1 MSSKISSISASKR
14 PRRAPPVTRKATA
27 LPERAAIRDE
37 RFMRQALDL
46 AQDRLGLTTPNPSV
60 GCVIV
65 RGDKVVGRGVTG
77 IGGRPHAETQ
87 AIADAGTLARGATA
101 YVSFEPCAHVGQT
114 PPCADALVAAGVK
127 RVVIGCVDPDPRVR
141 GRGIAILK
149 RAKIS
154 VTTGV
159 LEAEAVRLNEGFITR
174 LTLGRPLGILKL
186 AMSMDG
192 RIAAASGDSQWISSA
207 ASREMVHRWRRE
219 CDAVMVGAGTVIAD
233 DPRLTCRVAGGRDPA
248 RVVVDARLRTSPAAR
263 VYRQRS
269 KASTI
274 LVTAPANLALARE
287 KYERRGVEVIS
298 VATHGDELELDRLML
313 EFGHRG
319 WCRVLIEGGANLAGS
334 ALNAG
339 IVDRVAFFVAPKI
352 LGAGLSAIEGLKSR
366 QVSDGLALEDLS
378 ASKVGEDWLLEAR
391 VLLSASPSTRGRD

>member
-1 MSSKISSISASKR
+1 
-14 PRRAPPVTRKATA
+14 VTKKATA
-27 LPERAAIRDE
+27 RPDRAAIPDE
-37 RFMRQALDL
+37 RFMPQALAL

-77 IGGRPHAETQ
+77 IGGRPHGETV
-87 AIADAGTLARGATA
+87 AIADAGAHARGATA
-101 YVSFEPCAHVGQT
+101 YVSFEPCAHFGQT

-149 RAKIS
+149 RAKIA

-159 LEAEAVRLNEGFITR
+159 LEAEALQLNQGFITR
-174 LTLGRPLGILKL
+174 LTLGRPMGILKL

-192 RIAAASGDSQWISSA
+192 RIAAASGDSQWISSEP
-207 ASREMVHRWRRE
+207 SRELVHRWRRE

-233 DPRLTCRVAGGRDPA
+233 NPRLTCRIANGRDPV
-248 RVVVDARLRTSPAAR
+248 RVVIDGRLRTSPTAR

-269 KASTI
+269 KAPTI
-274 LVTAPANLALARE
+274 LVTTPANLAQARE

-298 VATHGDELELDRLML
+298 VATHAEELELDRLML

-319 WCRVLIEGGANLAGS
+319 WCRVLIEGGANLAGA

-339 IVDRVAFFVAPKI
+339 IVDRVAFFIAPKI
-352 LGAGLSAIEGLKSR
+352 LGTGLSAIEGLKSR
-366 QVSDGLALEDLS
+366 QVRDGLQLEDLT
-378 ASKVGEDWLLEAR
+378 ARQIAEDWLLEAR
-391 VLLSASPSTRGRD
+391 ILKSGSPSRAGRG